1 MAVGQ
6 GVPSYDPF
14 TVASGGE
21 EVVPADWMPASDCRS
36 LVREDPCALW
46 LDWYGDQHGFTPAV
60 SDYSFNDFVFRKGK
74 ELEAAWLHIYGDHN
88 VRVCQHDGN
97 ARLARNLKVTLEMM
111 NDGAPVIVHPAL
123 WWAPEK
129 IYGAPDLIALSTWI
143 EQNFPNALPPAEV
156 NAGATGQRN
165 GHYIAL
171 DVKIKTKI
179 DENGNKKDLEM
190 VTAQLSMYSYMLGH
204 LQGYMPQSAFVI
216 CRDRVTSPF
225 RIELT
230 SALNSPLDQSLAS
243 IRDHWRDIRLNGN
256 RYLPWKDDVV
266 EVNLSADNEK
276 WDSSKKVIAAD
287 KTPGGDVTQVLK
299 ISLKHKKT
307 LTTLGFPSL
316 NSLLAVDPALI
327 PFDQCKGIGNGKTAK
342 LLRAILDANRTGKP
356 FFPPKSVVPTP
367 KKFEFFVDY
376 EFFQNLNFD
385 CQTQW
390 PTLHGCSMIFMA
402 GVGYEEN
409 GGFKCSQFIAETES
423 PEAELKLLTDFVS
436 FIEQKTGG
444 ACCDSSQTAL
454 YHWSPAEDWQSEKA
468 ADTHKFPADHNLR
481 RLPWNDLRKIF
492 LEGPAAL
499 SGCLDTELKHVAKAL
514 GKLDSQYD
522 PAWPEELAAG
532 LGALVMGWRS
542 YANPKPLEC
551 MEMNCL
557 QEYLAAD
564 CRALWQILRWLR
576 M

>member
-1 MAVGQ
+1 M
-6 GVPSYDPF
+6 
-14 TVASGGE
+14 
-21 EVVPADWMPASDCRS
+21 C
-36 LVREDPCALW
+36 
-46 LDWYGDQHGFTPAV
+46 
-60 SDYSFNDFVFRKGK
+60 
-74 ELEAAWLHIYGDHN
+74 
-88 VRVCQHDGN
+88 
-97 ARLARNLKVTLEMM
+97 
-111 NDGAPVIVHPAL
+111 
-123 WWAPEK
+123 APEK

-316 NSLLAVDPALI
+316 NSLLAVDLPSFRSISA
-327 PFDQCKGIGNGKTAK
+327 KESATAK
-342 LLRAILDANRTGKP
+342 RRSSSEQFLTRTGP
-356 FFPPKSVVPTP
+356 GNPSFLQSRLSRPRRSLSSLLIMSFFRT
-367 KKFEFFVDY
+367 
-376 EFFQNLNFD
+376 
-385 CQTQW
+385 
-390 PTLHGCSMIFMA
+390 
-402 GVGYEEN
+402 
-409 GGFKCSQFIAETES
+409 
-423 PEAELKLLTDFVS
+423 
-436 FIEQKTGG
+436 
-444 ACCDSSQTAL
+444 
-454 YHWSPAEDWQSEKA
+454 
-468 ADTHKFPADHNLR
+468 
-481 RLPWNDLRKIF
+481 
-492 LEGPAAL
+492 
-499 SGCLDTELKHVAKAL
+499 
-514 GKLDSQYD
+514 
-522 PAWPEELAAG
+522 
-532 LGALVMGWRS
+532 
-542 YANPKPLEC
+542 
-551 MEMNCL
+551 
-557 QEYLAAD
+557 
-564 CRALWQILRWLR
+564 
-576 M
+576 